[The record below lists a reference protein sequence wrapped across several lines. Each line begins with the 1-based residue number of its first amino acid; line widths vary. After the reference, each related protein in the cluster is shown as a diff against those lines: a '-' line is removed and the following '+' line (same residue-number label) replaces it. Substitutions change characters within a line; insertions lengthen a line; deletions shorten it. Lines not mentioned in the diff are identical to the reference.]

1 MRTVVQP
8 GCDEEDQLERSR
20 DRHVGRLLL
29 RAHRAFSVR
38 AVDKLRQLGYDR
50 LTLAHINLLPH
61 LAAEGTRITLLAE
74 RAGMTKQGAGQLVA
88 DLARQGYVTRE
99 ADSADRRATLIR
111 FTPRGRRL
119 LREAVAVVAEVE
131 AEYATALGDRRLTE
145 LRHALETLAKVKR

>member
-1 MRTVVQP
+1 MVQP

-38 AVDKLRQLGYDR
+38 AVDKLRQRGYDR

-88 DLARQGYVTRE
+88 DLALQGYVTRE
-99 ADSADRRATLIR
+99 ADSADRRATLVR

-119 LREAVAVVAEVE
+119 LGEAVAVVAEVE
-131 AEYATALGDRRLTE
+131 AEYATALGDRRLAE
-145 LRHALETLAKVKR
+145 LRDALETLAKVKR

>member
-1 MRTVVQP
+1 MRIVVQP

-38 AVDKLRQLGYDR
+38 AVDKLRQRGYDR

-99 ADSADRRATLIR
+99 ADSADRRATLVR
-111 FTPRGRRL
+111 FTLRGGRL